1 MIGITGTNGKTT
13 TKELVAAV
21 LGEKYNVLFTE
32 ANYNNDVG
40 VPKTLFRMN
49 DSHEIAIVEMGAS
62 HPGDIKKLVETA
74 EPTFGIITNVGMAHL
89 QGFGSF
95 EGVKRTKG
103 ELYDFLKANIENYTL
118 FINADNKHLMQMAGE
133 RGMTGLIKYG
143 QNETEGLSVRGKII
157 SCAPF
162 LKFRWRTEGASLQ
175 GVSVWHEVQTH
186 IIGTYNIDNMLAA
199 ITIGERFGVSDAQ
212 ICHALE
218 SYIPNNNRSQMTVT
232 ERNKLVV
239 DAYNANPTSMN
250 AAVENFKRMEVSPK
264 MVILGEMGE
273 LGTSSHEEHL
283 KLVAQLREASFDAVW
298 LVGGEFIK
306 TNSGFRTFADVE
318 EVKAAIA
325 AENIRDRYI
334 LIKGSHS
341 TKLYELPELL

>member
-1 MIGITGTNGKTT
+1 M
-13 TKELVAAV
+13 
-21 LGEKYNVLFTE
+21 
-32 ANYNNDVG
+32 
-40 VPKTLFRMN
+40 
-49 DSHEIAIVEMGAS
+49 
-62 HPGDIKKLVETA
+62 
-74 EPTFGIITNVGMAHL
+74 
-89 QGFGSF
+89 
-95 EGVKRTKG
+95 
-103 ELYDFLKANIENYTL
+103 
-118 FINADNKHLMQMAGE
+118 
-133 RGMTGLIKYG
+133 
-143 QNETEGLSVRGKII
+143 
-157 SCAPF
+157 
-162 LKFRWRTEGASLQ
+162 
-175 GVSVWHEVQTH
+175 QTH

-283 KLVAQLREASFDAVW
+283 KLVAQLREASFDVVW

-306 TNSGFRTFADVE
+306 ANSGFRTFADVE

>member
-1 MIGITGTNGKTT
+1 MTDGNNANRTAVALGNFDGMHVGHMAVLEAAKSFESEGLLPVAILFDEHSLKAITG
-13 TKELVAAV
+13 
-21 LGEKYNVLFTE
+21 
-32 ANYNNDVG
+32 
-40 VPKTLFRMN
+40 
-49 DSHEIAIVEMGAS
+49 
-62 HPGDIKKLVETA
+62 
-74 EPTFGIITNVGMAHL
+74 
-89 QGFGSF
+89 
-95 EGVKRTKG
+95 
-103 ELYDFLKANIENYTL
+103 KAP
-118 FINADNKHLMQMAGE
+118 A
-133 RGMTGLIKYG
+133 
-143 QNETEGLSVRGKII
+143 
-157 SCAPF
+157 
-162 LKFRWRTEGASLQ
+162 
-175 GVSVWHEVQTH
+175 
-186 IIGTYNIDNMLAA
+186 ML
-199 ITIGERFGVSDAQ
+199 
-212 ICHALE
+212 
-218 SYIPNNNRSQMTVT
+218 MTVT

-283 KLVAQLREASFDAVW
+283 KLVAQLREASFDVVW

-306 TNSGFRTFADVE
+306 ANSGFRTFADVE